1 MEFGHPLAPGSER
14 DYRFASGDSSVVVFP
29 DGRRIR
35 LRELR
40 IIPRR
45 LDFRLISGSFWIDED
60 THGVVRALIRPA
72 RPFDF
77 EQDIENNAGEK
88 IPGFL
93 KPIRGE
99 VRFLTIDYA
108 LSNGRWWLPR
118 LIAIDAVATA
128 GSALQMPI
136 RYERIY
142 DNYNVTGDTTLRRAP
157 RPARATQTEDSVAHA
172 FRVYIPTD
180 TAALIASDAL
190 PPPFG
195 TANDTL
201 ITEGEL
207 RELTRGLGDL
217 PSAPWQ
223 FHLKRPSW
231 SLARYNRIEGLS
243 VGARGDLDLEGGV
256 VRETQIARL
265 RLAGYHRLAG
275 VDPTARS
282 LSIGNSIGA
291 LVLGRDDGDYFRATG
306 AELTIAPPVTLPQRF
321 AIRVYAERQ
330 RRALKRTDFSFPHA
344 LHDEH
349 VFRPNITADSADQ
362 LGASLTL
369 HTQRGIDP
377 ARTQWTADLTLDG
390 AVGTFRFG
398 RVSSTV
404 RLTAPLGST
413 FAGGVEVAGGM
424 ADGNVPLQSGWYLG
438 GPGTLRGYGGNAA
451 RGDAY
456 WRTRLE
462 LANQWPAARVVLFA
476 DLGRAGPREHLSLAE
491 PLTGVGVGASF
502 IDGLI
507 RIDFSRGL
515 RTAAGGGWRLDFYTD
530 AAL

>member
-1 MEFGHPLAPGSER
+1 TQIAVVGARQTVPVAVPKPTLPEDLKSDVVDYAFDPADDRLTVGWSNSRRDSTEDSTRHRDMEFRHPLAPGSER

-45 LDFRLISGSFWIDED
+45 LDFRLMSGSFWIDED

-142 DNYNVTGDTTLRRAP
+142 DNYDVTGDTTLRRAP

-223 FHLKRPSW
+223 FHLKR
-231 SLARYNRIEGLS
+231 
-243 VGARGDLDLEGGV
+243 
-256 VRETQIARL
+256 
-265 RLAGYHRLAG
+265 
-275 VDPTARS
+275 
-282 LSIGNSIGA
+282 
-291 LVLGRDDGDYFRATG
+291 
-306 AELTIAPPVTLPQRF
+306 
-321 AIRVYAERQ
+321 
-330 RRALKRTDFSFPHA
+330 
-344 LHDEH
+344 
-349 VFRPNITADSADQ
+349 
-362 LGASLTL
+362 
-369 HTQRGIDP
+369 
-377 ARTQWTADLTLDG
+377 
-390 AVGTFRFG
+390 
-398 RVSSTV
+398 
-404 RLTAPLGST
+404 
-413 FAGGVEVAGGM
+413 
-424 ADGNVPLQSGWYLG
+424 
-438 GPGTLRGYGGNAA
+438 
-451 RGDAY
+451 
-456 WRTRLE
+456 
-462 LANQWPAARVVLFA
+462 
-476 DLGRAGPREHLSLAE
+476 
-491 PLTGVGVGASF
+491 
-502 IDGLI
+502 
-507 RIDFSRGL
+507 
-515 RTAAGGGWRLDFYTD
+515 
-530 AAL
+530 